1 VWYRTKGY
9 QADVKHLR
17 EEEFPGLLTTFS
29 EFLEET
35 NWANKELSYDSL

>member
-1 VWYRTKGY
+1 LKGY

-17 EEEFPGLLTTFS
+17 EEEFPRLLTTFR

-35 NWANKELSYDSL
+35 NWANEELTYEDF